1 MTKQE
6 YYHLLI
12 TGQLEEGPI
21 EPNDFEF
28 IRMMKEQEENR
39 QNGRRRKNNRNF
51 PRGKR
56 KAL

>member
-1 MTKQE
+1 MTREK

-12 TGQLEEGPI
+12 TGQLVDELE
-21 EPNDFEF
+21 EPNEFDF
-28 IRMMKEQEENR
+28 IRMLKEQQKNR
-39 QNGRRRKNNRNF
+39 QNGRRRKNNRNY